1 MCAKPAAP
9 AKVTTAS
16 TTTSIDRTLSPE
28 TRWRCDD
35 AVRRPASR
43 TGLDVP
49 AKPLRGRRSDEG
61 FALLS
66 NDFTYW
72 SIVTRT
78 ELDKKTFRRA
88 VERRKQVFEVNIE
101 LIRCVNEGE
110 TVVVE
115 GHCDGVSADRTRYDS
130 PFVCIFETRD
140 GMIISLREY
149 SDTQSLAEVYPVA
162 CATPGR
168 C

>member
-1 MCAKPAAP
+1 MTPF
-9 AKVTTAS
+9 
-16 TTTSIDRTLSPE
+16 
-28 TRWRCDD
+28 DD
-35 AVRRPASR
+35 PQAELAWMFLQSLCE
-43 TGLDVP
+43 GGDL
-49 AKPLRGRRSDEG
+49 DEG

-130 PFVCIFETRD
+130 PFVCIFETRE